1 MLIHGTSAVA
11 HCISSLGCGPR
22 IVGIRSLALRRA
34 FFLPLSA
41 AALKANPWIS
51 QHRLARQMSLPS
63 ISSRLGA
70 SKRAFFDGMMLCL
83 GEPVAHVAE
92 INFATVEIEVVEHFL
107 Q

>member
-1 MLIHGTSAVA
+1 MARVLLPIVSAALVVA
-11 HCISSLGCGPR
+11 HELSVFVFWPFDVR
-22 IVGIRSLALRRA
+22 

-92 INFATVEIEVVEHFL
+92 INVATVEIEVVEHFL

>member
-1 MLIHGTSAVA
+1 MARVLLPIVSAALVA
-11 HCISSLGCGPR
+11 AHELSVSVLWPCDVRFC
-22 IVGIRSLALRRA
+22 
-34 FFLPLSA
+34 LPLSA

-70 SKRAFFDGMMLCL
+70 SKGAFFDRMKQCL
-83 GEPVAHVAE
+83 SAPVAHVAE

>member
-1 MLIHGTSAVA
+1 MLTHGTSAVA

-22 IVGIRSLALRRA
+22 IVGIRFLAFRRA

-70 SKRAFFDGMMLCL
+70 SKGAFFDR
-83 GEPVAHVAE
+83 PVAHVAE
-92 INFATVEIEVVEHFL
+92 INYASVEIEVVEHFL